1 MRSLGLSLIAAL
13 GLMTTT
19 AVAQNYL
26 PGNYP
31 PPPETQP
38 GTPPGTNPA
47 TGARPGNVIGTGSSL
62 PRSNRASNITPSD
75 TRSSVA
81 PNLPS
86 PPIGENA
93 SPRAYLIAA
102 RGALAAGR
110 TGEAQQSLEMAQT
123 RLLDRSVPLFQTNTP
138 PATPPSIRS
147 RRLCRPLVREIGRA
161 RCRSSTRPFRRW
173 RISAQRSENHG
184 GVSIGAT
191 VAFQRGRV
199 GCNDSGGQLVPA
211 MPGLTPQPPG
221 RRLGCS
227 ANGPRRGRNRRISMK
242 RLLLL
247 GFVLSVAACNNPNRP
262 TDTGSMAF
270 PPPAPGSSVAVPGNQ
285 VPPPTGGMA
294 IQQPGST
301 MTRQGPTQTDTGS
314 MTIPPASGGTTRQA
328 YLIRAAS
335 VAMRG
340 SSPRMTTG

>member
-13 GLMTTT
+13 GLMATT

-31 PPPETQP
+31 PPPVTQP

-138 PATPPSIRS
+138 ARDPAVDQISAALQALGS
-147 RRLCRPLVREIGRA
+147 GDRA
-161 RCRSSTRPFRRW
+161 R
-173 RISAQRSENHG
+173 
-184 GVSIGAT
+184 
-191 VAFQRGRV
+191 
-199 GCNDSGGQLVPA
+199 A
-211 MPGLTPQPPG
+211 MQIID
-221 RRLGCS
+221 
-227 ANGPRRGRNRRISMK
+227 A
-242 RLLLL
+242 
-247 GFVLSVAACNNPNRP
+247 
-262 TDTGSMAF
+262 
-270 PPPAPGSSVAVPGNQ
+270 
-285 VPPPTGGMA
+285 
-294 IQQPGST
+294 
-301 MTRQGPTQTDTGS
+301 
-314 MTIPPASGGTTRQA
+314 TIPQVADIGPAQ
-328 YLIRAAS
+328 
-335 VAMRG
+335 
-340 SSPRMTTG
+340 